1 MNMIL
6 YVDCII
12 IIIVIILH
20 GTYVQCTLVQ
30 LCKQFWVF
38 QNSRSTNSENNFHNV
53 VFVFGSL
60 SLSRYSRQ
68 TILPPEAMVQKQPCR
83 WRRKKTNIFCNINLI
98 IAHLTNVC
106 QNVHL
111 LESVECVHFHL
122 NFSHKRSF
130 IYLSELNFIPNQ
142 HPYSHSALVMDSNI
156 VCPCFYVKEKDC
168 SFRP

>member
-53 VFVFGSL
+53 VFVLGSL

-83 WRRKKTNIFCNINLI
+83 WRRKKKTFFVTSTWLLHISQMFVKMYICWNL
-98 IAHLTNVC
+98 LNVC
-106 QNVHL
+106 I
-111 LESVECVHFHL
+111 FIWAFPTRD
-122 NFSHKRSF
+122 FSYICQSWTLF
-130 IYLSELNFIPNQ
+130 LINIPLITAQ
-142 HPYSHSALVMDSNI
+142 
-156 VCPCFYVKEKDC
+156 
-168 SFRP
+168 